1 MNKVNYLLEKVTAE
15 LKVIPGIVGIV
26 LGGSRAR
33 GNHQSTSDIDI
44 GIYYDESLGFSVDH
58 VRKVAAKLDDQHRE
72 DVITNLG
79 DWGPWVN
86 GGGWLVIDG
95 YHVDFIFRDI
105 HRVSQVIEECLEGNV
120 LTHYHAGHPH
130 GYLNVM
136 YMGEVAI
143 CKILFEKDK
152 SISLLKAKATPYP
165 KALKEAMIQYFLF
178 ETNFSMMFVQEQV
191 EKDDL
196 SYLLGHCYRTIACL
210 NQVLFAVNEEY
221 CINEKKAVHLIE
233 GFQKKPTNYKQT
245 IDRILS
251 LISTDVEQTKEGVSL
266 LQKLISETTVLV
278 REEQ

>member
-136 YMGEVAI
+136 YMGEV
-143 CKILFEKDK
+143 K
-152 SISLLKAKATPYP
+152 
-165 KALKEAMIQYFLF
+165 
-178 ETNFSMMFVQEQV
+178 
-191 EKDDL
+191 
-196 SYLLGHCYRTIACL
+196 
-210 NQVLFAVNEEY
+210 
-221 CINEKKAVHLIE
+221 
-233 GFQKKPTNYKQT
+233 
-245 IDRILS
+245 
-251 LISTDVEQTKEGVSL
+251 
-266 LQKLISETTVLV
+266 
-278 REEQ
+278 